1 MEQKQIQI
9 DLEIY
14 KALESLRRSFDESYN
29 DILRREFL
37 PTVRPP
43 CGPDGQSG
51 GLRVGDGVYLKAG
64 TRLRAILKRSGK
76 LFEAVV
82 GDGGIEY
89 EGGFYQ
95 SPSKAA
101 RAATGGTRNGWTFW
115 EYFDEDL
122 REWRVLDELRR
133 E

>member
-9 DLEIY
+9 DLEVY
-14 KALESLRRSFDESYN
+14 KALESLRLSFEESYN

-37 PTVRPP
+37 PGVRPP
-43 CGPDGQSG
+43 CGPDAKAG
-51 GLRVGDGVYLKAG
+51 GLRIAEDVYLKAG
-64 TRLRAILKRSGK
+64 TRLRAFLKRSGRR
-76 LFEAVV
+76 FEAVI

-89 EGGFYQ
+89 EGGVYGT
-95 SPSKAA
+95 PSQAA

-122 REWRVLDELRR
+122 REWRGLNELRR
-133 E
+133 G